1 MASDKNTSG
10 QLNFVAS
17 PFDTI
22 RHMDGERE
30 FWRARELSKILGYNR
45 WENFENVIAKAKIA
59 CKYNGRDV
67 DDHFREVTKLIRAA
81 KGAKRTIRDVEL
93 TRYGCYMLVLSS
105 DSSKPIV
112 SHAKEYFAEQTRRQ
126 ELADADSFA
135 QLSEDEKRLIYRAQL
150 GMYNRKLAQTAHN
163 AGVVTSDE
171 HAEFQNAGYRGLYGG
186 LTEDDIH
193 ALKKLELGDEISNWM
208 GSEELADNIFRAAQT
223 DAAMK
228 RNKIQGKESANRTHF
243 EVGHKVR
250 EFIIHDLGGTPPEE
264 LPTPEKSIRQLE
276 QEEQFRL
283 KHKDQLN
290 LFEPPSEETLRDR
303 ND

>member
-1 MASDKNTSG
+1 MPEIMACQPPLICPYFNV
-10 QLNFVAS
+10 QF
-17 PFDTI
+17 F
-22 RHMDGERE
+22 
-30 FWRARELSKILGYNR
+30 GYLT
-45 WENFENVIAKAKIA
+45 NFENVIAKAKIA

-67 DDHFREVTKLIRAA
+67 DDQFREVTKLIRAA
-81 KGAKRTIRDVEL
+81 KGAKRPIRDVEL

-112 SHAKEYFAEQTRRQ
+112 SYAKEYFAEQTRRQ
-126 ELADADSFA
+126 ELADVDSFA

-171 HAEFQNAGYRGLYGG
+171 HAEFQNAGNRGLYGG

-228 RNKIQGKESANRTHF
+228 RNKVQGKESANRTHF

-276 QEEQFRL
+276 QEEQFRSNTKINSTSL
-283 KHKDQLN
+283 SLHRRKL
-290 LFEPPSEETLRDR
+290 
-303 ND
+303 

>member
-1 MASDKNTSG
+1 M
-10 QLNFVAS
+10 QEQ
-17 PFDTI
+17 PPIFDSI
-22 RHMDGERE
+22 EQ
-30 FWRARELSKILGYNR
+30 ANL
-45 WENFENVIAKAKIA
+45 FEIEYWSA
-59 CKYNGRDV
+59 CD
-67 DDHFREVTKLIRAA
+67 L
-81 KGAKRTIRDVEL
+81 
-93 TRYGCYMLVLSS
+93 
-105 DSSKPIV
+105 
-112 SHAKEYFAEQTRRQ
+112 
-126 ELADADSFA
+126 
-135 QLSEDEKRLIYRAQL
+135 
-150 GMYNRKLAQTAHN
+150 RKLAQTAHN

-193 ALKKLELGDEISNWM
+193 ALKKLELEDEISNWM

-228 RNKIQGKESANRTHF
+228 RNKVQGKESANRTHF

-290 LFEPPSEETLRDR
+290 LFEPPSEETMRDR